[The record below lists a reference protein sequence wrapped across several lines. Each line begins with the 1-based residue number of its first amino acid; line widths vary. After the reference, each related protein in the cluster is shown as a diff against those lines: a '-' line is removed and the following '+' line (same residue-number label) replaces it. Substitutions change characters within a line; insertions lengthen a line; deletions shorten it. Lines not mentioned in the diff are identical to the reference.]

1 MLVPLQLIPQTETF
15 SRLFRLYPSIGASF
29 RLATVFPLLPQILHF
44 AGVVCNLPR
53 MASFLSPKPPEGVSL
68 DALRTLVRLAPGH
81 FQFRLKREG
90 KGFAILFNGR
100 DKRGFF
106 PGFLMAE
113 KSQQMRIFARAETAF
128 GILESLEVPSVTVE
142 LGDGKDVYS

>member
-1 MLVPLQLIPQTETF
+1 MLVPLQLIPKFETF
-15 SRLFRLYPSIGASF
+15 PRLFPLDSNSGAPF
-29 RLATVFPLLPQILHF
+29 RLATGFPSRPQILHF
-44 AGVVCNLPR
+44 AVGMCNLPR
-53 MASFLSPKPPEGVSL
+53 MATVLSPKSPEGVSL

-90 KGFAILFNGR
+90 KGFSILFQGR

-128 GILESLEVPSVTVE
+128 GILESLGVLSVTVE
-142 LGDGKDVYS
+142 LGDWKDFYS